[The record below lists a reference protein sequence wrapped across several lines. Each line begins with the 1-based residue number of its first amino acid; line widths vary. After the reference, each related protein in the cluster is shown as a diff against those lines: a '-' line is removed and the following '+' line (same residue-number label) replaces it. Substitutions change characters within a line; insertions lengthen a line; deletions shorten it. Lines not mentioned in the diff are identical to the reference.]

1 MGRYEEHINTVGKD
15 YPFLILFCGRE
26 ACPPGYP
33 WGGVRSHYLFHYVLD
48 GNGQLD
54 TGKVSQR
61 VYRGGGFFLFP
72 GQSHA
77 YRADTR
83 HPWTY
88 IWLGIGG
95 DRTTGRLFEM
105 IGFTPETPTFQ
116 APFDQQLGDWMHTIL
131 ETLKARPAG
140 YPLRVAGYANL
151 VFSRLAEIVPS
162 KRMSSLHLSGDVVRD
177 VKTYMRNN
185 YHSRNMSIRRIAR
198 FLGYDESTLYR
209 RFRAAEGTGVQEYLR
224 RLRLRESTRLLRE
237 TDLPV
242 YQVAAS
248 VGLEYIPFSRAFRQL
263 QGCTPRDYRKRRPA
277 PRRTTP

>member
-1 MGRYEEHINTVGKD
+1 
-15 YPFLILFCGRE
+15 
-26 ACPPGYP
+26 
-33 WGGVRSHYLFHYVLD
+33 
-48 GNGQLD
+48 
-54 TGKVSQR
+54 
-61 VYRGGGFFLFP
+61 
-72 GQSHA
+72 
-77 YRADTR
+77 
-83 HPWTY
+83 
-88 IWLGIGG
+88 
-95 DRTTGRLFEM
+95 
-105 IGFTPETPTFQ
+105 
-116 APFDQQLGDWMHTIL
+116 
-131 ETLKARPAG
+131 
-140 YPLRVAGYANL
+140 
-151 VFSRLAEIVPS
+151 
-162 KRMSSLHLSGDVVRD
+162 MSSLHLSGDVVRD

-277 PRRTTP
+277 TQRTAGPAADRGLRAPAAHGRLDGEQMRTRRIGPSA

>member
-1 MGRYEEHINTVGKD
+1 
-15 YPFLILFCGRE
+15 
-26 ACPPGYP
+26 
-33 WGGVRSHYLFHYVLD
+33 
-48 GNGQLD
+48 
-54 TGKVSQR
+54 
-61 VYRGGGFFLFP
+61 
-72 GQSHA
+72 
-77 YRADTR
+77 
-83 HPWTY
+83 
-88 IWLGIGG
+88 
-95 DRTTGRLFEM
+95 
-105 IGFTPETPTFQ
+105 
-116 APFDQQLGDWMHTIL
+116 MHTLL

-162 KRMSSLHLSGDVVRD
+162 KRMSSLHLSGDVVQD

-185 YHSRNMSIRRIAR
+185 YHSRNMSVRSIAR
-198 FLGYDESTLYR
+198 FLGYDESSLYR

-248 VGLEYIPFSRAFRQL
+248 VGLEYIPFSRAFREL

-277 PRRTTP
+277 PQRTAL